1 MRIVCSSWRGV
12 SAAVSGFACPFS
24 WRGTLSTRWGGR
36 RPRRCRAT
44 WSRLASSI
52 WRAPGAVPPGCCRG
66 SATSARGPRDDRRRT
81 DPDRGRAALA
91 RRGTPRDPGAGL
103 AQGRALRA
111 DRRRQRFGRRP
122 DRVGS
127 RSVERPRA
135 GTRPQPGVRSGGE
148 PRCDG
153 GRRRSDPD
161 PEHGCRPGTGG
172 TGHPGRRHGEPSR
185 RRRSRAPAARSG
197 RCRPGRLAASA
208 AADASHPGRLLLFR
222 RARAA
227 AGAGFR
233 HTRRTARGLRAAAPP
248 FRVRERGR
256 HGRTLLARL
265 VRGRRPGAPARRPG
279 RTDPLLAGRRLPPR
293 ARRFGAEAGLRRV
306 PCRVLPQPGPLRP
319 QAPRWR
325 RGSAAARRA
334 GWRGPAPHRPVAAS
348 LSATGSRPR
357 RGVLRVVAAGC
368 GGCWQLEGAVSSL
381 AICTVTWNDAANLPR
396 FFEALAT
403 LQGPAF
409 RLIVVDNASTDGTVE
424 SLREHAGAAGFPVEV
439 IAIDE
444 NTGFAGGLNRA
455 LESAFASDPRPEWVL
470 SLNAD
475 AWPAADYLEQL
486 IESARRFAS
495 EERPVGA
502 VTGRLVRPESR
513 LIDACGM
520 ALTRSWRHVDRGS
533 DQADHGQYAV
543 TERVFGGTGA
553 ATLFLGA
560 ALQDVAID
568 GHVLDDDFHS
578 YREDAE
584 LCFRLQERG
593 WQVLYEPRARAV
605 HRRVNLARRRRGMS
619 PEVNFHSLKNRYL
632 LQYYHRG
639 LADLPRTFLATA
651 IRELGIVAYV
661 LLRERSSLAAWG
673 WLWRHRR
680 RLRERR
686 RLIRSRRLV
695 PARETARWFGRA
707 SLPVDPERPR
717 ILMLGSRGIP
727 ANYSGYETMI
737 EALAPRLA
745 ERGWRVTVYCRSHYV
760 NRRLRSHRGV
770 ELVVLPTLRTK
781 YGDTPVHTLLSCLH
795 AILFAR
801 GARAALV
808 VNGAN
813 AVFLP
818 LLWPRRIRTALHVDG
833 IEKRRAKWGW
843 PGRLVY
849 SVSERLACLLP
860 GVTVTDAEVIAAHY
874 RARYRRD
881 STMIRYG
888 VEPEPLPGHPILDEL
903 GLEPRRYFLYVSR
916 FEPENNPHRVVEAYR
931 RVDGDLPLV
940 MVGDAPYASD
950 FIAGMKRGA
959 DPRVRFPGTVFGE
972 GYRGL
977 LSSALATVHATE
989 VGGTHPALVEAMG
1002 YGNCVLVND
1011 EPANRETAGDAGVYF
1026 DVEDQA
1032 SLVAAFEFA
1041 RADGARARDLGERA
1055 ALRAAEEYNWDVVA
1069 DEYEQLFRLLSN
1081 RGRRRTQSPPR

>member
-1 MRIVCSSWRGV
+1 MS
-12 SAAVSGFACPFS
+12 
-24 WRGTLSTRWGGR
+24 
-36 RPRRCRAT
+36 
-44 WSRLASSI
+44 
-52 WRAPGAVPPGCCRG
+52 
-66 SATSARGPRDDRRRT
+66 
-81 DPDRGRAALA
+81 
-91 RRGTPRDPGAGL
+91 
-103 AQGRALRA
+103 
-111 DRRRQRFGRRP
+111 
-122 DRVGS
+122 
-127 RSVERPRA
+127 
-135 GTRPQPGVRSGGE
+135 
-148 PRCDG
+148 
-153 GRRRSDPD
+153 RRRS
-161 PEHGCRPGTGG
+161 E
-172 TGHPGRRHGEPSR
+172 
-185 RRRSRAPAARSG
+185 
-197 RCRPGRLAASA
+197 
-208 AADASHPGRLLLFR
+208 ADAS
-222 RARAA
+222 
-227 AGAGFR
+227 
-233 HTRRTARGLRAAAPP
+233 RGLPKAGEGGQEHAPA
-248 FRVRERGR
+248 EGR
-256 HGRTLLARL
+256 HL
-265 VRGRRPGAPARRPG
+265 V
-279 RTDPLLAGRRLPPR
+279 
-293 ARRFGAEAGLRRV
+293 
-306 PCRVLPQPGPLRP
+306 
-319 QAPRWR
+319 
-325 RGSAAARRA
+325 
-334 GWRGPAPHRPVAAS
+334 
-348 LSATGSRPR
+348 
-357 RGVLRVVAAGC
+357 
-368 GGCWQLEGAVSSL
+368 
-381 AICTVTWNDAANLPR
+381 AICTVTWNDAVNLPHV
-396 FFEALAT
+396 FDALAG
-403 LQGPAF
+403 LQGPPF
-409 RLIVVDNASTDGTVE
+409 RLIVVDNASTDGTVKAARDCTE
-424 SLREHAGAAGFPVEV
+424 GAGFPIEV
-439 IAIDE
+439 IALDE
-444 NTGFAGGLNRA
+444 NIGFAGGLNRA

-475 AWPAADYLEQL
+475 AWPAADYLERL
-486 IESARRFAS
+486 IESARRFTS
-495 EERPVGA
+495 EGRPVGA
-502 VTGRLVRPESR
+502 VTGRLVRPQGRRTGRDTDGRGGGRTGSGTGR
-513 LIDACGM
+513 GVIDACGM

-553 ATLFLGA
+553 ATLFRSA
-560 ALQDVAID
+560 ALQDVAVD
-568 GHVLDDDFHS
+568 GRVLDDDFHS

-593 WQVLYEPRARAV
+593 FQVLYEPRAQAV
-605 HRRVNLARRRRGMS
+605 HGRVNLARRRRQMS

-632 LQYYHRG
+632 LQYYHRTF
-639 LADLPRTFLATA
+639 ADLPRTVLATA
-651 IRELGIVAYV
+651 FRELGIVAYV
-661 LLRERSSLAAWG
+661 LLRERSSLGVYG

-695 PARETARWFGRA
+695 PARATARWFGRTA
-707 SLPVDPERPR
+707 LPADPERPR

-760 NRRLRSHRGV
+760 DRRLHSHRGV

-833 IEKRRAKWGW
+833 IEKRRTKWGW

-849 SVSERLACLLP
+849 ALSERLACLLP
-860 GVTVTDAEVIAAHY
+860 GVTVTDADVIAAHY

-888 VEPEPLPGHPILDEL
+888 VEPEPLPDHPILEEL
-903 GLEPRRYFLYVSR
+903 GLEPRGYFLYVSR
-916 FEPENNPHRVVEAYR
+916 FEPENNPHRVVAAYR
-931 RVDGDLPLV
+931 RVGGDLPLV
-940 MVGDAPYASD
+940 MVGDAPYATD
-950 FIAGMKRGA
+950 FIAAMKRDA

-1041 RADGARARDLGERA
+1041 RGDGARARERGERA
-1055 ALRAAEEYNWDVVA
+1055 ARRAAEEYDWDLVA
-1069 DEYEQLFRLLSN
+1069 DQYEDLFRHLA
-1081 RGRRRTQSPPR
+1081 RR

>member
-1 MRIVCSSWRGV
+1 M
-12 SAAVSGFACPFS
+12 
-24 WRGTLSTRWGGR
+24 
-36 RPRRCRAT
+36 
-44 WSRLASSI
+44 
-52 WRAPGAVPPGCCRG
+52 
-66 SATSARGPRDDRRRT
+66 
-81 DPDRGRAALA
+81 
-91 RRGTPRDPGAGL
+91 
-103 AQGRALRA
+103 
-111 DRRRQRFGRRP
+111 
-122 DRVGS
+122 
-127 RSVERPRA
+127 
-135 GTRPQPGVRSGGE
+135 
-148 PRCDG
+148 
-153 GRRRSDPD
+153 
-161 PEHGCRPGTGG
+161 
-172 TGHPGRRHGEPSR
+172 
-185 RRRSRAPAARSG
+185 
-197 RCRPGRLAASA
+197 
-208 AADASHPGRLLLFR
+208 
-222 RARAA
+222 
-227 AGAGFR
+227 
-233 HTRRTARGLRAAAPP
+233 
-248 FRVRERGR
+248 
-256 HGRTLLARL
+256 
-265 VRGRRPGAPARRPG
+265 
-279 RTDPLLAGRRLPPR
+279 
-293 ARRFGAEAGLRRV
+293 
-306 PCRVLPQPGPLRP
+306 
-319 QAPRWR
+319 
-325 RGSAAARRA
+325 
-334 GWRGPAPHRPVAAS
+334 
-348 LSATGSRPR
+348 
-357 RGVLRVVAAGC
+357 
-368 GGCWQLEGAVSSL
+368 L
-381 AICTVTWNDAANLPR
+381 AICTVTWNDAENLPR
-396 FFEALAT
+396 FFESLAA

-409 RLIVVDNASTDGTVE
+409 RLIVVDNASSDGTVE

-439 IAIDE
+439 IALDG

-455 LESAFASDPRPEWVL
+455 LESAFATDPRPEWVL

-475 AWPAADYLEQL
+475 AWPAPDYAERL
-486 IESARRFAS
+486 IESARRFTS

-502 VTGRLVRPESR
+502 VTGRLLRAEGRPEGRRTDTDAHNRRTDTDSHSR
-513 LIDACGM
+513 RTDRGADNPVIDACGM

-533 DQADHGQYAV
+533 DQIDRGQHAV

-560 ALQDVAID
+560 ALQDAAVE
-568 GHVLDDDFHS
+568 GRVLDDDFHS

-605 HRRVNLARRRRGMS
+605 HRRVNLARRRRRMS

-632 LQYYHRG
+632 LQYYHRSF
-639 LADLPRTFLATA
+639 ADLPRTFLATA
-651 IRELGIVAYV
+651 LREFGIVAYV

-673 WLWRHRR
+673 WLWRHRG

-695 PARETARWFGRA
+695 PGRAVARWFGRA
-707 SLPVDPERPR
+707 ALPADPERPR

-760 NRRLRSHRGV
+760 DRRLRSHRGV

-795 AILFAR
+795 ATLFAR

-849 SVSERLACLLP
+849 AASERLACLLP
-860 GVTVTDAEVIAAHY
+860 GVTVTDADVIAAHY
-874 RARYRRD
+874 RARYRRE

-888 VEPEPLPGHPILDEL
+888 VEPEPLPGHPVLDEL
-903 GLEPRRYFLYVSR
+903 GLEPRGYFLYVSR

-931 RVDGDLPLV
+931 RVGGDVPLV

-950 FIAGMKRGA
+950 FIAAMKRDA

-1026 DVEDQA
+1026 KVENEA

-1041 RADGARARDLGERA
+1041 RADPPRARDHGRRA
-1055 ALRAAEEYNWDVVA
+1055 ARRAAEEYNWDRVA
-1069 DEYEQLFRLLSN
+1069 DEYEELFRRLSN
-1081 RGRRRTQSPPR
+1081 R

>member
-1 MRIVCSSWRGV
+1 MSSVR
-12 SAAVSGFACPFS
+12 SRPD
-24 WRGTLSTRWGGR
+24 GR
-36 RPRRCRAT
+36 RV
-44 WSRLASSI
+44 SK
-52 WRAPGAVPPGCCRG
+52 PP
-66 SATSARGPRDDRRRT
+66 
-81 DPDRGRAALA
+81 
-91 RRGTPRDPGAGL
+91 
-103 AQGRALRA
+103 
-111 DRRRQRFGRRP
+111 
-122 DRVGS
+122 
-127 RSVERPRA
+127 
-135 GTRPQPGVRSGGE
+135 
-148 PRCDG
+148 
-153 GRRRSDPD
+153 
-161 PEHGCRPGTGG
+161 
-172 TGHPGRRHGEPSR
+172 
-185 RRRSRAPAARSG
+185 
-197 RCRPGRLAASA
+197 SA
-208 AADASHPGRLLLFR
+208 AAGGD
-222 RARAA
+222 
-227 AGAGFR
+227 AGAPSVE
-233 HTRRTARGLRAAAPP
+233 ALREAGGDA
-248 FRVRERGR
+248 
-256 HGRTLLARL
+256 
-265 VRGRRPGAPARRPG
+265 GAPSVG
-279 RTDPLLAGRRLPPR
+279 
-293 ARRFGAEAGLRRV
+293 
-306 PCRVLPQPGPLRP
+306 
-319 QAPRWR
+319 
-325 RGSAAARRA
+325 
-334 GWRGPAPHRPVAAS
+334 
-348 LSATGSRPR
+348 
-357 RGVLRVVAAGC
+357 
-368 GGCWQLEGAVSSL
+368 L
-381 AICTVTWNDAANLPR
+381 AICTVTWNDAVNLPHL
-396 FFEALAT
+396 FDALAT

-424 SLREHAGAAGFPVEV
+424 WLRDCTEAAGFPVEV
-439 IAIDE
+439 IGLDE
-444 NTGFAGGLNRA
+444 NIGFAGGLNRA
-455 LESAFASDPRPEWVL
+455 IESAFASDARPEWVL

-475 AWPAADYLEQL
+475 AWPAPDYLERL
-486 IESARRFAS
+486 IESARRFTS
-495 EERPVGA
+495 EGRPVGA
-502 VTGRLVRPESR
+502 VTGRLVRAEPR
-513 LIDACGM
+513 RTDGRTDGRVIDACGM

-533 DQADHGQYAV
+533 DQADHGQYGV

-553 ATLFLGA
+553 ATLFLSA

-568 GHVLDDDFHS
+568 GRVLDDDFHS

-593 WQVLYEPRARAV
+593 WQVLYEPRAHAV
-605 HRRVNLARRRRGMS
+605 HGRVNLARRRRQMS

-632 LQYYHRG
+632 LQYYHRS

-651 IRELGIVAYV
+651 IRELSIVTYV

-695 PARETARWFGRA
+695 PTRATARWFGRTA
-707 SLPVDPERPR
+707 LPADPKRPR

-760 NRRLRSHRGV
+760 DPRLRSHRGV

-795 AILFAR
+795 ATLFAR
-801 GARAALV
+801 GARSALV

-849 SVSERLACLLP
+849 AVSERLACLLP
-860 GVTVTDAEVIAAHY
+860 GVTVTDANVIAAHY

-888 VEPEPLPGHPILDEL
+888 VEPEPLPDHPILEEL
-903 GLEPRRYFLYVSR
+903 CLEPRRYFLYVSR
-916 FEPENNPHRVVEAYR
+916 FEPENNPHRVVAAYR
-931 RVDGDLPLV
+931 SVGGDLPLV
-940 MVGDAPYASD
+940 MVGDAPYATD
-950 FIAGMKRGA
+950 FIAEMKHGA
-959 DPRVRFPGTVFGE
+959 DPRVRFPGTVFGD

-1041 RADGARARDLGERA
+1041 RADVARARDHGERA
-1055 ALRAAEEYNWDVVA
+1055 ARRAAEEYNWDLVA
-1069 DEYEQLFRLLSN
+1069 DQYEELFRGLAN
-1081 RGRRRTQSPPR
+1081 R

>member
-1 MRIVCSSWRGV
+1 VRK
-12 SAAVSGFACPFS
+12 A
-24 WRGTLSTRWGGR
+24 
-36 RPRRCRAT
+36 
-44 WSRLASSI
+44 
-52 WRAPGAVPPGCCRG
+52 RAP
-66 SATSARGPRDDRRRT
+66 
-81 DPDRGRAALA
+81 
-91 RRGTPRDPGAGL
+91 
-103 AQGRALRA
+103 
-111 DRRRQRFGRRP
+111 
-122 DRVGS
+122 
-127 RSVERPRA
+127 SV
-135 GTRPQPGVRSGGE
+135 
-148 PRCDG
+148 
-153 GRRRSDPD
+153 
-161 PEHGCRPGTGG
+161 
-172 TGHPGRRHGEPSR
+172 
-185 RRRSRAPAARSG
+185 
-197 RCRPGRLAASA
+197 
-208 AADASHPGRLLLFR
+208 
-222 RARAA
+222 
-227 AGAGFR
+227 
-233 HTRRTARGLRAAAPP
+233 
-248 FRVRERGR
+248 
-256 HGRTLLARL
+256 
-265 VRGRRPGAPARRPG
+265 
-279 RTDPLLAGRRLPPR
+279 
-293 ARRFGAEAGLRRV
+293 
-306 PCRVLPQPGPLRP
+306 
-319 QAPRWR
+319 
-325 RGSAAARRA
+325 
-334 GWRGPAPHRPVAAS
+334 
-348 LSATGSRPR
+348 
-357 RGVLRVVAAGC
+357 
-368 GGCWQLEGAVSSL
+368 L
-381 AICTVTWNDAANLPR
+381 AICTVTWNDAANLPE
-396 FFEALAT
+396 FFEALAK

-424 SLREHAGAAGFPVEV
+424 SLRGHASAAGFPVEV
-439 IAIDE
+439 IALDE

-455 LESAFASDPRPEWVL
+455 LESAFASDPQPAWVL

-486 IESARRFAS
+486 MESARRFAS

-502 VTGRLVRPESR
+502 VTGRLLRPEPGWRVSAPAASQSERPSAGGRMSSR

-533 DQADHGQYAV
+533 DQADHGQYAT

-553 ATLFLGA
+553 ATLFLSA

-568 GHVLDDDFHS
+568 GRVLDDDFHS

-593 WQVLYEPRARAV
+593 WQVLYEPRAHAV
-605 HRRVNLARRRRGMS
+605 HRRINLARRRRRMS

-632 LQYYHRG
+632 LQYYHRS

-695 PARETARWFGRA
+695 PARATARWFGRA
-707 SLPVDPERPR
+707 SLPADPDRPR

-727 ANYSGYETMI
+727 ASYSGYETMI

-760 NRRLRSHRGV
+760 DRRLRSHRGV

-795 AILFAR
+795 ATLFAR

-813 AVFLP
+813 ALLLP

-849 SVSERLACLLP
+849 ALSERLACLLP
-860 GVTVTDAEVIAAHY
+860 GATVTDAEVIAAHY
-874 RARYRRD
+874 RTRYRRD

-931 RVDGDLPLV
+931 QVGGDLPLV

-950 FIAGMKRGA
+950 FIAEMKRGA

-1011 EPANRETAGDAGVYF
+1011 EPANRETAGDVGVYF
-1026 DVEDQA
+1026 KVEDQA

-1041 RADGARARDLGERA
+1041 RADRRRARDHGKRA
-1055 ALRAAEEYNWDVVA
+1055 ALRAAEAYDWDVVA
-1069 DEYEQLFRLLSN
+1069 NEYEQLFRRLSN
-1081 RGRRRTQSPPR
+1081 R

>member
-1 MRIVCSSWRGV
+1 
-12 SAAVSGFACPFS
+12 
-24 WRGTLSTRWGGR
+24 
-36 RPRRCRAT
+36 
-44 WSRLASSI
+44 
-52 WRAPGAVPPGCCRG
+52 
-66 SATSARGPRDDRRRT
+66 
-81 DPDRGRAALA
+81 
-91 RRGTPRDPGAGL
+91 
-103 AQGRALRA
+103 
-111 DRRRQRFGRRP
+111 
-122 DRVGS
+122 
-127 RSVERPRA
+127 
-135 GTRPQPGVRSGGE
+135 
-148 PRCDG
+148 
-153 GRRRSDPD
+153 
-161 PEHGCRPGTGG
+161 
-172 TGHPGRRHGEPSR
+172 
-185 RRRSRAPAARSG
+185 
-197 RCRPGRLAASA
+197 
-208 AADASHPGRLLLFR
+208 
-222 RARAA
+222 
-227 AGAGFR
+227 
-233 HTRRTARGLRAAAPP
+233 
-248 FRVRERGR
+248 
-256 HGRTLLARL
+256 
-265 VRGRRPGAPARRPG
+265 
-279 RTDPLLAGRRLPPR
+279 
-293 ARRFGAEAGLRRV
+293 
-306 PCRVLPQPGPLRP
+306 
-319 QAPRWR
+319 
-325 RGSAAARRA
+325 
-334 GWRGPAPHRPVAAS
+334 
-348 LSATGSRPR
+348 
-357 RGVLRVVAAGC
+357 VAAGGGSGC
-368 GGCWQLEGAVSSL
+368 GLEGTVTSGL
-381 AICTVTWNDAANLPR
+381 AICTVTWNDAVDLPH
-396 FFEALAT
+396 FFDALAT

-409 RLIVVDNASTDGTVE
+409 RLIVVDNASSDGTVE
-424 SLREHAGAAGFPVEV
+424 SLRGHAGTAGFPVEV
-439 IAIDE
+439 IALDG

-455 LESAFASDPRPEWVL
+455 IESVFATDPQPEWVL

-475 AWPAADYLEQL
+475 AWPAPDYAERL
-486 IESARRFAS
+486 IESARRFTIA
-495 EERPVGA
+495 ERPVGA
-502 VTGRLVRPESR
+502 VAGRLLRADAEGT
-513 LIDACGM
+513 IDACGM

-553 ATLFLGA
+553 ATLFLSA
-560 ALQDVAID
+560 ALQDAAVD
-568 GHVLDDDFHS
+568 GRVLDDDFHS

-605 HRRVNLARRRRGMS
+605 HRRVNLARRRREMS

-632 LQYYHRG
+632 LQYYHRT

-661 LLRERSSLAAWG
+661 LLRERSSLAAFG

-695 PARETARWFGRA
+695 SARATARWFGRA
-707 SLPVDPERPR
+707 SLPANPERPR

-760 NRRLRSHRGV
+760 DRRLRSHRGV
-770 ELVVLPTLRTK
+770 ELVVLPTFRTK

-795 AILFAR
+795 ATLFAW

-849 SVSERLACLLP
+849 AASERLACLLP
-860 GVTVTDAEVIAAHY
+860 GVTVTDADVIAAHY
-874 RARYRRD
+874 RARYRRE

-903 GLEPRRYFLYVSR
+903 GLEPRGYFLYVSR
-916 FEPENNPHRVVEAYR
+916 FEPENNPHRVVAAYR
-931 RVDGDLPLV
+931 NVGGDLPLV

-950 FIAGMKRGA
+950 FIAAMKRDA

-1026 DVEDQA
+1026 EVEDEA

-1041 RADGARARDLGERA
+1041 RAKPERTRRRGERA
-1055 ALRAAEEYNWDVVA
+1055 ARRAAEEYNWDRVA
-1069 DEYEQLFRLLSN
+1069 DEYEQLFRRLSN
-1081 RGRRRTQSPPR
+1081 R